1 MLTTA
6 PAPDA
11 PTAGPAPR
19 LDQRIAVSVVYVAA
33 LFLSILDVT
42 IVNVAIP
49 TIGRDFHT
57 SAASVDVV
65 VIGFLVSLAVF
76 IPASGWI
83 GDRFGGKRTLLAA
96 IAVFTIASALCGIAT
111 SLGELVVFRVIQGVG
126 GGMLTPVGMAM
137 LYRTFPPQER
147 VRLAGI
153 LMLPTAL
160 APALGPVLGGL
171 LVTDLSWRWVF
182 YVNLPI
188 GVAALVFGA
197 LFVTERRESTPG
209 RFDLRGFVLAGAG
222 LGSLMYGVSEG
233 PTKGWGSP
241 LVLATIAAGVALL
254 TAMVK
259 AELAVEE
266 PMINLRLFGDRLFRA
281 TNILVVV
288 TMTGFF
294 GVLYLVPLYYQDA
307 RGLSAL
313 QSGLGTFPEAIGVFI
328 AAQVVSRY
336 LYPVI
341 GPRRLMA
348 AGLLGIAG
356 VTVAMAAA
364 SGAHTSLW
372 DMRLLMFALG
382 LCIPNVM
389 MSMQAAA
396 FATVSPASTGRAST
410 LFNANRQLGGAVGVA
425 LLSTVLAAIGP
436 TSRVGA
442 HVVAHVAA
450 YRGAFLA
457 AATVAFAGSVAAL
470 FTVSDADAAA
480 TMVRRRK
487 AAATPEAEEVAA
499 DPPLPRRPLLRTA
512 SGDAGRR

>member
-1 MLTTA
+1 MTA
-6 PAPDA
+6 PAP
-11 PTAGPAPR
+11 R
-19 LDQRIAVSVVYVAA
+19 MDQRFAVSAVYVAA

-57 SAASVDVV
+57 SVASVDVV

-96 IAVFTIASALCGIAT
+96 IAVFTGASAMCGLAT

-137 LYRTFPPQER
+137 LYRTFPPSER

-160 APALGPVLGGL
+160 APALGPVIGGL

-188 GVAALVFGA
+188 GVGALIFGA
-197 LFVTERRESTPG
+197 LFVAEQRESKPG
-209 RFDLRGFVLAGAG
+209 RFDLAGFVLAGVG
-222 LGSLMYGVSEG
+222 LGALMYGVSEG
-233 PTKGWGSP
+233 PFLGWASIQ
-241 LVLATIAAGVALL
+241 VLASLAAGVTL
-254 TAMVK
+254 
-259 AELAVEE
+259 LAVMVRVEMSVE
-266 PMINLRLFGDRLFRA
+266 QPMVNLRLLGDRLFRA
-281 TNILVVV
+281 TNVLVVV

-313 QSGLGTFPEAIGVFI
+313 NSGLSTFPEAIGVFI

-336 LYPVI
+336 LYPII

-348 AGLLGIAG
+348 AGLAGIAA

-364 SGAHTSLW
+364 SGPLTNLW
-372 DMRLLMFALG
+372 YLRVLMFALG
-382 LCIPNVM
+382 LCIPFVM

-396 FATVSPASTGRAST
+396 FATISPASTGRAST

-436 TSRVGA
+436 TRQIGT
-442 HVVAHVAA
+442 HLVAHPAA
-450 YRGAFLA
+450 YRAAFLA
-457 AATVAFAGSVAAL
+457 AAAVALAGSVTAL
-470 FTVSDADAAA
+470 LTISDAEAAS
-480 TMVRRRK
+480 TMVRRQR
-487 AAATPEAEEVAA
+487 AATATHAAEALA
-499 DPPLPRRPLLRTA
+499 
-512 SGDAGRR
+512 

>member
-1 MLTTA
+1 M
-6 PAPDA
+6 
-11 PTAGPAPR
+11 
-19 LDQRIAVSVVYVAA
+19 DQRFAVSAVYVAA

-57 SAASVDVV
+57 SAASVDVI

-96 IAVFTIASALCGIAT
+96 ISVFTVASAMCGLAT
-111 SLGELVVFRVIQGVG
+111 SLGELVVFRVVQGIG

-137 LYRTFPPQER
+137 LYRTFPPAER

-160 APALGPVLGGL
+160 APALGPVIGGL
-171 LVTDLSWRWVF
+171 LVTDLSWRWVVF
-182 YVNLPI
+182 VNLPI
-188 GVAALVFGA
+188 GVAAVIFGA
-197 LFVTERRESTPG
+197 LFVTERREPKPG
-209 RFDLRGFVLAGAG
+209 RFDLSGFVLAGAG
-222 LGSLMYGVSEG
+222 LGALMYGVSEG
-233 PTKGWGSP
+233 PTRGWGSIP
-241 LVLATIAAGVALL
+241 VLAMMLAGVTLL
-254 TAMVK
+254 TLMVR
-259 AELAVEE
+259 VEMSVE
-266 PMINLRLFGDRLFRA
+266 QPMINLRLLGDRLFRA
-281 TNILVVV
+281 ANILVVL

-313 QSGLGTFPEAIGVFI
+313 ASGLSTFPEAIGVLI

-336 LYPVI
+336 LYPSI

-348 AGLLGIAG
+348 AGLLGIAV
-356 VTVAMAAA
+356 VTLAMAGA
-364 SGAHTSLW
+364 SGSLTNLW
-372 DMRLLMFALG
+372 YLRGLMFALG
-382 LCIPNVM
+382 YCIPHVM

-396 FATVSPASTGRAST
+396 FATISPASTGRAST
-410 LFNANRQLGGAVGVA
+410 LFNADRQLGGAVGVA

-436 TSRVGA
+436 TRQVGA
-442 HVVAHVAA
+442 HLVAHVAA

-457 AATVAFAGSVAAL
+457 AAAVALMGSVTAL
-470 FTVSDADAAA
+470 LTVRDAEAAA
-480 TMVRRRK
+480 TMVRRRRPAGARSGVPGGLIDGS
-487 AAATPEAEEVAA
+487 AAADAAPAAPSPVA
-499 DPPLPRRPLLRTA
+499 
-512 SGDAGRR
+512 

>member
-1 MLTTA
+1 M
-6 PAPDA
+6 
-11 PTAGPAPR
+11 
-19 LDQRIAVSVVYVAA
+19 DQRFAVSAVYVAA

-96 IAVFTIASALCGIAT
+96 IAVFTVASAMCGLAG

-137 LYRTFPPQER
+137 LYRTFPPSER

-153 LMLPTAL
+153 LMIPTAL
-160 APALGPVLGGL
+160 APALGPVVGGL

-188 GVAALVFGA
+188 GVAAVIFGA
-197 LFVTERRESTPG
+197 LFVAERRESTPG
-209 RFDLRGFVLAGAG
+209 RFDLSGFVLAGVG
-222 LGSLMYGVSEG
+222 LGALMYGVSEG
-233 PTKGWGSP
+233 PSQGWGSVQVLSTMVVGVVL
-241 LVLATIAAGVALL
+241 LV
-254 TAMVK
+254 AMVRV
-259 AELAVEE
+259 EMAVEQ
-266 PMINLRLFGDRLFRA
+266 PMVNLRLLGDRLFRA
-281 TNILVVV
+281 SNLLVVV
-288 TMTGFF
+288 TMTSFF

-313 QSGLGTFPEAIGVFI
+313 NSGLSTFPEAMGVMVS
-328 AAQVVSRY
+328 AQLVSRY
-336 LYPVI
+336 LYPAI

-348 AGLLGIAG
+348 AGLSGIAV

-364 SGAHTSLW
+364 SGSHTNLW
-372 DMRLLMFALG
+372 FLRVLMFALG
-382 LCIPNVM
+382 FCIPFVM

-396 FATVSPASTGRAST
+396 FATISPESTGRAST

-425 LLSTVLAAIGP
+425 ALSTVLAAIGP
-436 TSRVGA
+436 TRQVGA
-442 HVVAHVAA
+442 HLVAHVAA
-450 YRGAFLA
+450 YRGAFLTA
-457 AATVAFAGSVAAL
+457 ASVAVLGAVTAL
-470 FTVSDADAAA
+470 FTVHDADAAS
-480 TMVRRRK
+480 TMVGRHKGRPGSRRAE
-487 AAATPEAEEVAA
+487 AAA
-499 DPPLPRRPLLRTA
+499 
-512 SGDAGRR
+512 

>member
-1 MLTTA
+1 M
-6 PAPDA
+6 
-11 PTAGPAPR
+11 
-19 LDQRIAVSVVYVAA
+19 DQRIAVSVVYVAV

-96 IAVFTIASALCGIAT
+96 IVIFTVASAMCGLAT
-111 SLGELVVFRVIQGVG
+111 SLGELVVFRVLQGVG
-126 GGMLTPVGMAM
+126 GGMLTPVGMAL

-153 LMLPTAL
+153 LMIPTAL
-160 APALGPVLGGL
+160 APALGPVVGGL

-182 YVNLPI
+182 FVNLPI
-188 GVAALVFGA
+188 GVAAVIFGA
-197 LFVTERRESTPG
+197 LFVSERRESEPG
-209 RFDLRGFVLAGAG
+209 RFDLSGFVLAGVG
-222 LGSLMYGVSEG
+222 LGALMYGVSEG
-233 PTKGWGSP
+233 PSKGWESVP
-241 LVLATIAAGVALL
+241 VVATLVAGVLLLAL
-254 TAMVK
+254 MVR
-259 AELAVEE
+259 VEMSVDQ
-266 PMINLRLFGDRLFRA
+266 PMINLRLFGDRLFRW
-281 TNILVVV
+281 TNVLVVM

-313 QSGLGTFPEAIGVFI
+313 NSGLSTFPEAIGVMI
-328 AAQVVSRY
+328 SAQVVSRY

-348 AGLLGIAG
+348 AGLSGIAL
-356 VTVAMAAA
+356 VTVAMAGA
-364 SGAHTSLW
+364 SGPTTSLW
-372 DMRLLMFALG
+372 YMRVLMFALG
-382 LCIPNVM
+382 LGIPFVM

-396 FATVSPASTGRAST
+396 FATISPESTGRAST
-410 LFNANRQLGGAVGVA
+410 LFNANRQLGGAIGVA

-436 TSRVGA
+436 TRRVSA
-442 HVVAHVAA
+442 HLVAHVAA

-457 AATVAFAGSVAAL
+457 AAVVALAGSLTAL
-470 FTVSDADAAA
+470 RTVSDADAAS
-480 TMVRRRK
+480 TMVRRRPIRVPERVE
-487 AAATPEAEEVAA
+487 ATA
-499 DPPLPRRPLLRTA
+499 
-512 SGDAGRR
+512 